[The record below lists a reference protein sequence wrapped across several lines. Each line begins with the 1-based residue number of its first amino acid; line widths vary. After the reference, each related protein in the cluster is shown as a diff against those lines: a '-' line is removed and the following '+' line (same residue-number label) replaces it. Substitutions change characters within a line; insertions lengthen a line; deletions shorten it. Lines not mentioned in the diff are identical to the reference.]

1 MQQKIN
7 KKIIFYFIIFFLLGS
22 LFNKELIKL
31 KFPMIEEINVTGID
45 SYESENLIKN
55 LSHLKFK
62 NIFFLDNS
70 DISKILDTYN
80 LVDSYSI
87 FKLYPSS
94 INIKINKTKFLA
106 KVNKNGNNFFLGS
119 NGKFIKANEEKIEV
133 PYIFGDFNF
142 KEFVILKKI
151 IDNSN
156 FNYKEIKKF
165 YFFPSGRW
173 DLETQSGLLIKLSK
187 NNIKENFDLFL
198 KIFDNEKFNKIK
210 MIDFRQSNQV
220 IIDE

>member
-1 MQQKIN
+1 MQQKKN
-7 KKIIFYFIIFFLLGS
+7 KKIIFYFILFFLFGT

-31 KFPMIEEINVTGID
+31 KFPTIEKINVVGID
-45 SYESENLIKN
+45 SNESEYLIKS
-55 LSHLKFK
+55 LDHLKSK
-62 NIFFLDNS
+62 NIFFLNNS
-70 DISKILDTYN
+70 EIIQILDTYD
-80 LVDSYSI
+80 LVDNYSI

-94 INIKINKTKFLA
+94 INIEISKTKFLA

-119 NGKFIKANEEKIEV
+119 NGKLIRVNKEKIEV
-133 PYIFGDFNF
+133 PFIFGNFNF
-142 KEFVILKKI
+142 KEFMILKKI

-156 FNYKEIKKF
+156 FNYEEIDNL

-173 DLETQSGLLIKLSK
+173 DIETQSGLLIRLSK

-198 KIFDNEKFNKIK
+198 KILENKKFDKIK

-220 IIDE
+220 IMND

>member
-1 MQQKIN
+1 MQQKKN
-7 KKIIFYFIIFFLLGS
+7 KKIIFYFILFFLFGT

-31 KFPMIEEINVTGID
+31 KFPTVEKINVVGID
-45 SYESENLIKN
+45 SNESEYLIKS
-55 LSHLKFK
+55 LDHLKSK

-70 DISKILDTYN
+70 EIIQILDTYD
-80 LVDSYSI
+80 LVDNYSI

-94 INIKINKTKFLA
+94 INIEISKTKFLA

-119 NGKFIKANEEKIEV
+119 NGKLIRVNKEKIEV
-133 PYIFGDFNF
+133 PFIFGNFNF
-142 KEFVILKKI
+142 KEFMILKKI

-156 FNYKEIKKF
+156 FNYEEIDNL

-173 DLETQSGLLIKLSK
+173 DIETQSGLLIRLSK

-198 KIFDNEKFNKIK
+198 KILENKKFDKIK

-220 IIDE
+220 IMND

>member
-1 MQQKIN
+1 MQQKKN
-7 KKIIFYFIIFFLLGS
+7 KKIIFYFILFFLFGT

-31 KFPMIEEINVTGID
+31 KFPTIEKINVVGID
-45 SYESENLIKN
+45 SNESEYLIKS
-55 LSHLKFK
+55 LDHLKSK

-70 DISKILDTYN
+70 EIIQILDTYD
-80 LVDSYSI
+80 LVDNYSI

-94 INIKINKTKFLA
+94 INIEISKTKFLA

-119 NGKFIKANEEKIEV
+119 NGKLIRVNKEKIEV
-133 PYIFGDFNF
+133 PFIFGNFNF
-142 KEFVILKKI
+142 KEFMILKKI

-156 FNYKEIKKF
+156 FNYEEIDNL

-173 DLETQSGLLIKLSK
+173 DIETQSGLLIRLSK

-198 KIFDNEKFNKIK
+198 KILENKKFDKIK

-220 IIDE
+220 IMND

>member
-1 MQQKIN
+1 MQQKKN
-7 KKIIFYFIIFFLLGS
+7 KKIIFYFILFFLFGT

-31 KFPMIEEINVTGID
+31 KFPTVEKINVVGID
-45 SYESENLIKN
+45 SNESEYLIKS
-55 LSHLKFK
+55 LDHLKSK
-62 NIFFLDNS
+62 NIFFLNNS
-70 DISKILDTYN
+70 EIIQILDTYD
-80 LVDSYSI
+80 LVDNYSI

-94 INIKINKTKFLA
+94 INIEISKTKFLA

-119 NGKFIKANEEKIEV
+119 NGKLIRVNKEKIEV
-133 PYIFGDFNF
+133 PFIFGNFNF
-142 KEFVILKKI
+142 KEFMILKKI

-156 FNYKEIKKF
+156 FNYEEIDNL

-173 DLETQSGLLIKLSK
+173 DIETQSGLLIRLSK

-198 KIFDNEKFNKIK
+198 KILENKKFDKIK

-220 IIDE
+220 IMND

>member
-31 KFPMIEEINVTGID
+31 KFPMIEEINVAGID

-87 FKLYPSS
+87 FKL
-94 INIKINKTKFLA
+94 
-106 KVNKNGNNFFLGS
+106 
-119 NGKFIKANEEKIEV
+119 
-133 PYIFGDFNF
+133 
-142 KEFVILKKI
+142 
-151 IDNSN
+151 
-156 FNYKEIKKF
+156 
-165 YFFPSGRW
+165 
-173 DLETQSGLLIKLSK
+173 
-187 NNIKENFDLFL
+187 
-198 KIFDNEKFNKIK
+198 
-210 MIDFRQSNQV
+210 
-220 IIDE
+220 